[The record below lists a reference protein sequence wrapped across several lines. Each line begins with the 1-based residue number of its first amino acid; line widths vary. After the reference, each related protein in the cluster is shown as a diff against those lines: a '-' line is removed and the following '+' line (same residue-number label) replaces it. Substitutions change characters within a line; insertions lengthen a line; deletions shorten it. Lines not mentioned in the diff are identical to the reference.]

1 MILKKKITISW
12 SGGKDSALALFKIIG
27 SGEYDIQHLH
37 TIIDSKTKRVGL
49 HGVREELVEL
59 QAKSLQIPLV
69 KVYLQS
75 SEDLREYENLVK
87 ALYKRFHDE
96 GVTHILFGDIFLED
110 LKLYRETLLKESGL
124 IPLYPL
130 WQERSEKL
138 IFEFLDCGF
147 KTILCSTNE
156 KCFQVGLLGKVIS
169 RKFIKLLPDGTDP
182 CGENGE
188 FHTFVFDGPI
198 FKKRLSFKS
207 GGVMSREYSYSV
219 KVGDLIENRKSFFY
233 FQELLV

>member
-12 SGGKDSALALFKIIG
+12 SGGKDSALALFKVIG
-27 SGEYDIQHLH
+27 FGEYDIQHLH

-49 HGVREELVEL
+49 HGVREELIEL

-110 LKLYRETLLKESGL
+110 LKFYRESLLRESGL
-124 IPLYPL
+124 ISLYPL
-130 WQERSEKL
+130 WQRRSEQL
-138 IFEFLDCGF
+138 IFEFLAGGF

-156 KCFQVGLLGKVIS
+156 KCFQANLLGKVIS
-169 RKFIKLLPDGTDP
+169 GKFIQLLPEGTDP

-198 FKKRLSFKS
+198 FKKRLSFKL
-207 GGVMSREYSYSV
+207 GGVMSKEFSYSV
-219 KVGDLIENRKSFFY
+219 KVGDLIEHRKSFFY